1 MLCIALQYNI
11 RVKPGTICFGYSD
24 LLMMSSFFLTTISK
38 YYWEISLIIEENNR
52 LQ

>member
-24 LLMMSSFFLTTISK
+24 LLMMSGR
-38 YYWEISLIIEENNR
+38 SLPVLVFNESVSLDFSLR
-52 LQ
+52 L